1 MSIMPLA
8 TWGSLDKNELLE
20 SILGLLAHAKTE
32 TSQRH
37 SIYVNQN
44 ANLGL

>member
-1 MSIMPLA
+1 MPLA
-8 TWGSLDKNELLE
+8 TWGSLDKNEL
-20 SILGLLAHAKTE
+20 SIGLLAHAKTE

-37 SIYVNQN
+37 IASFSISMGLP

>member
-1 MSIMPLA
+1 M
-8 TWGSLDKNELLE
+8 GSLDKNELLE

-37 SIYVNQN
+37 IHLCQSEC
-44 ANLGL
+44 